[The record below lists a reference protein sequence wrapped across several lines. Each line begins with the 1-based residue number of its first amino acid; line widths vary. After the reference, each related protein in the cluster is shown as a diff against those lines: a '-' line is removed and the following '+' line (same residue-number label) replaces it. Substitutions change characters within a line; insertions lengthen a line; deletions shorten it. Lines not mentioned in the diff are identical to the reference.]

1 MGIQQPNETLQVAL
15 GYIQRGWNPLPIPF
29 RTKVP
34 IDDRWQQRVIDAA
47 TVAQHFNGQP
57 NVGVILGPT
66 SRGLTDVDLDC
77 SEAIAVAPYLLLRT
91 SAIFGRPD
99 KRNSHFLYYTEL
111 SSASEAR
118 ASIKFTAPDKKVL
131 CELRIGGGKG
141 AQTVFPPSVH
151 ESGELIA
158 WEPDCDGEPAKADG
172 DVLLKLVQQVAAA
185 ALLARH
191 WPTAQGSR
199 HDTALIVGGFLARCG
214 FSEIEAKTLVEATTK
229 AAGDPEWRDR
239 VIAARDA
246 VRQHRD
252 NGRHFGFPALVET
265 FGKAVATK
273 VAKWLGADDCE
284 RIAVSTPGAD
294 ATPTNE
300 APRFS
305 EESIALHF
313 AGERAGD
320 TRYVAAWS
328 KWLRYDGSRWA
339 ADETVATFDAVRA
352 TCRAVASAINKAS
365 MRRTIASAKTVAA
378 VERLA
383 RSDRRL
389 AATVE
394 QWDADIWLLNT
405 PQGVIDLRT
414 GKMRKHRPEDYLMR
428 MTTVAPDGA
437 CPLWHSFL
445 DDVTAGDEALQ
456 QYLQRMGGYFVT
468 GSTREHALFFL
479 YGTGANGKTT
489 FLNAIAGILGDYHRT
504 APIETFVASHTD
516 KHPTDLAGLQGAR
529 LVTATETEE
538 GRRWAE
544 SKIKMLTGGD
554 QITARFMRQDFFDY
568 IPQFKLGISGNHK
581 PGLRSVDEA
590 MRRRFNLLPFT
601 VTIPPDKRD
610 EELGEKLKA
619 EWPGILQWMIEGCLA
634 WQKCGLAP
642 PKAVTAATETYFEAQ
657 DSVAAWLEDCCELD
671 ANAWEGSPTLF
682 ASWKTYA
689 DAAGVYVGDIKTFRD
704 RLEHRDGIIFKK
716 NPTSRR
722 NGFLGVRL
730 KQQPEDPYY
739 ANRYH
744 W

>member
-352 TCRAVASAINKAS
+352 VARW
-365 MRRTIASAKTVAA
+365 RR
-378 VERLA
+378 R
-383 RSDRRL
+383 
-389 AATVE
+389 
-394 QWDADIWLLNT
+394 
-405 PQGVIDLRT
+405 
-414 GKMRKHRPEDYLMR
+414 
-428 MTTVAPDGA
+428 
-437 CPLWHSFL
+437 
-445 DDVTAGDEALQ
+445 
-456 QYLQRMGGYFVT
+456 
-468 GSTREHALFFL
+468 STR
-479 YGTGANGKTT
+479 
-489 FLNAIAGILGDYHRT
+489 R
-504 APIETFVASHTD
+504 VC
-516 KHPTDLAGLQGAR
+516 
-529 LVTATETEE
+529 
-538 GRRWAE
+538 
-544 SKIKMLTGGD
+544 GG
-554 QITARFMRQDFFDY
+554 
-568 IPQFKLGISGNHK
+568 P
-581 PGLRSVDEA
+581 
-590 MRRRFNLLPFT
+590 
-601 VTIPPDKRD
+601 
-610 EELGEKLKA
+610 
-619 EWPGILQWMIEGCLA
+619 
-634 WQKCGLAP
+634 
-642 PKAVTAATETYFEAQ
+642 
-657 DSVAAWLEDCCELD
+657 
-671 ANAWEGSPTLF
+671 
-682 ASWKTYA
+682 
-689 DAAGVYVGDIKTFRD
+689 
-704 RLEHRDGIIFKK
+704 
-716 NPTSRR
+716 
-722 NGFLGVRL
+722 
-730 KQQPEDPYY
+730 
-739 ANRYH
+739 
-744 W
+744 